1 MQARELEQGIQTLS
15 SPFGVDETLDR
26 LEHLARARGMTI
38 FARVN
43 FARDADKVGL
53 KMQPTQLLIL
63 GNPKGGTPL
72 MVAAPVC
79 ALDLPLK
86 VLAWAD
92 ESNQCRVSYNTAE
105 YLQRRHGFPTELVA
119 NIAPLSMLVD
129 AALKPDAA
137 RPGAARPDAPT

>member
-1 MQARELEQGIQTLS
+1 MQTRELEQGIKTLS

-26 LEHLARARGMTI
+26 LERLATARGMTI

-53 KMQPTQLLIL
+53 KMRPTQLIIL

-105 YLQRRHGFPTELVA
+105 YLQQRHGFPSELMA

-129 AALKPDAA
+129 AALRPDAA
-137 RPGAARPDAPT
+137 RLDATAPDAS

>member
-1 MQARELEQGIQTLS
+1 MQTRELEQGIKTLP

-26 LEHLARARGMTI
+26 LERLAAARGMAI

-53 KMQPTQLLIL
+53 KMRPTQLIIL

-72 MVAAPVC
+72 MVAAPLC

-86 VLAWAD
+86 VLAWED

-105 YLQRRHGFPTELVA
+105 YLQQRHGFPSELVA
-119 NIAPLSMLVD
+119 NIAPLSTLVD
-129 AALKPDAA
+129 AALRPDAA
-137 RPGAARPDAPT
+137 S

>member
-1 MQARELEQGIQTLS
+1 MQTRELEQGIKTLS

-26 LEHLARARGMTI
+26 LERLATARGMTI
-38 FARVN
+38 FARLN

-53 KMQPTQLLIL
+53 KMRPTQLLIL

-86 VLAWAD
+86 VLAWED
-92 ESNQCRVSYNTAE
+92 GSSQCRVSYNTAE
-105 YLQRRHGFPTELVA
+105 YLQQRHGFPSELMA
-119 NIAPLSMLVD
+119 NIAPLSTLVD
-129 AALKPDAA
+129 AALRPDAA
-137 RPGAARPDAPT
+137 RPNVAS